1 MASNSERITG
11 KYCVAS
17 TRWHDLHS
25 CAATRQMEL
34 PAAASNSRPS
44 LMQQAGLAVA
54 QLALALAPHARV
66 FWIACGPGNNGGDGF
81 QAAQHL
87 QNWGKAVLVSTSA
100 PATSYSTDALRALGD
115 ARAAGVC
122 FTEQAPEYFD
132 FCIDALFGIG
142 SLRPFSALHCRWIER
157 MCDGTAP
164 VLSIDLPS
172 GLNGDTGNLSLH
184 HVQADYTLSL
194 LTLKP
199 GLFTQA
205 GRDACGEI
213 WFNPLQPENRVAA
226 DARLIGQATIPQR
239 LHASHKGSYGDVAV
253 VGGAAGMTGA
263 ALLAANAA
271 LHGGAGR
278 VYVHLLDASASAPAA
293 APELM
298 LRSAAQWPA
307 QATVVAGCGGGEAI
321 ADHLPALLQNAK
333 QLVLDADAL
342 NQIAN
347 ATPWQVLL
355 AQRVPGRTVIT
366 PHPLEAARLLG
377 CSTEDIQGNRVE
389 AAQAL
394 ARRFQCVVVLKGSG
408 SVICSPGALPHI
420 NPTGNA
426 RLATAGTGDVLAGLL
441 GAHFANT
448 HDAWGAAC
456 TAVYQHGLTAERW
469 SSSSHLTAAA
479 LANAL

>member
-1 MASNSERITG
+1 MASNSERITS

-17 TRWHDLHS
+17 TRWHDLHG
-25 CAATRQMEL
+25 CAATRLLEI
-34 PAAASNSRPS
+34 PAFSGPTQPT

-54 QLALALAPHARV
+54 QLALALAPHAHV

-81 QAAQHL
+81 QAAYHL
-87 QNWGKAVLVSTSA
+87 QNWGKAVLVSTCA
-100 PATSYSTDALRALGD
+100 PATSYSSDALRALSD
-115 ARAAGVC
+115 AREVGVC
-122 FTEQAPEYFD
+122 FTEQAPESFD

-142 SLRPFSALHCRWIER
+142 TLRPFSPLLCNWIER

-172 GLNGDTGNLSLH
+172 GLNGDTGNLNLH

-213 WFNPLQPENRVAA
+213 WFNPLQPTSHVAA
-226 DARLIGQATIPQR
+226 DARLIGPPATPARI
-239 LHASHKGSYGDVAV
+239 HASHKGSYGDVAV
-253 VGGAAGMTGA
+253 IGGAPGMTGA
-263 ALLAANAA
+263 ALLAGNAA

-278 VYVHLLDASASAPAA
+278 VFVSLLDHQGALALP
-293 APELM
+293 PELM
-298 LRSAAQWPA
+298 LRSVDQLPL
-307 QATVVAGCGGGEAI
+307 QGTVVAGCGGGEAI
-321 ADHLPALLQNAK
+321 AQHLPTLLHQAH

-342 NQIAN
+342 NQIARK
-347 ATPWQVLL
+347 PEWQALV
-355 AQRVPGRTVIT
+355 AQRVFGRTILT

-377 CSTEDIQGNRVE
+377 CSTEHIQRDRVH
-389 AAQAL
+389 AAQVL

-408 SVICSPGALPHI
+408 SIVCGPDTLPHI

-441 GAHFANT
+441 GAHLANT
-448 HDAWGAAC
+448 QDAWGAAC
-456 TAVYQHGLTAERW
+456 ASVYQHGLTAERW
-469 SSSSHLTAAA
+469 NSNSHLTAAA